1 MKFKRTLR
9 ENLEQGDLMRL
20 VNTSLHI
27 DQYKSKMGDDADV
40 CVISF
45 KVNGKE
51 PGNDMVGF
59 IEKGFEYVLD
69 ADISSG
75 EKEDGDY
82 LVFVEL
88 QRSTDL
94 PEQIMALMKDILNLT
109 EQDICDW
116 HFKYHKDNKK
126 HELCETEL
134 ARVIV
139 LTPEMYNR
147 KYKKEDQKSLDQMKA
162 TAGVE
167 VKTKAPVNEFTDSL
181 RIAAGLK

>member
-59 IEKGFEYVLD
+59 IEKGF
-69 ADISSG
+69 
-75 EKEDGDY
+75 
-82 LVFVEL
+82 
-88 QRSTDL
+88 
-94 PEQIMALMKDILNLT
+94 
-109 EQDICDW
+109 
-116 HFKYHKDNKK
+116 
-126 HELCETEL
+126 
-134 ARVIV
+134 
-139 LTPEMYNR
+139 
-147 KYKKEDQKSLDQMKA
+147 
-162 TAGVE
+162 
-167 VKTKAPVNEFTDSL
+167 
-181 RIAAGLK
+181 